1 MTDIEMVKKE
11 KVNVIKAD
19 KSLQGRVGSGPL
31 DEQVVERAQQA
42 MDEDKKNIDFAPL
55 AKGFLDELSA
65 AVKKAK
71 SGDLSRDQAVQAMT
85 TPVMQLKANAKTFDY
100 ALVGSLAN
108 VMLSFLE
115 AIKQMDS
122 DVIEIVAAHHKTLTL
137 IVMQKMKG
145 DGGAAGQQMEAEL
158 KAACKRYFT
167 KRVRK

>member
-1 MTDIEMVKKE
+1 MTKIDMVDKE

-19 KSLQGRVGSGPL
+19 NSLQGRVGSGPL
-31 DEQVVERAQQA
+31 DEQVVERAEQA
-42 MDEDKKNIDFAPL
+42 MEEDKRNIDFAPL
-55 AKGFLDELSA
+55 AKEFLDELSA

-71 SGDLSRDQAVQAMT
+71 SGELTKDQAVQAMT
-85 TPVMQLKANAKTFDY
+85 TPVMQLKANAKTFNY
-100 ALVGSLAN
+100 ELVGSLAN

-115 AIKQMDS
+115 AIKQMDN
-122 DVIEIVAAHHKTLTL
+122 DVIEIVGAHHKTLTL

-167 KRVRK
+167 RGVKK